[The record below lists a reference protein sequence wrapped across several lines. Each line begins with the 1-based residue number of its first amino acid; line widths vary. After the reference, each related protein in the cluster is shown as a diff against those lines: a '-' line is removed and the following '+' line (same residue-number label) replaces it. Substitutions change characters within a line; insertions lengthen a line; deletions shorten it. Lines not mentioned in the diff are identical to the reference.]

1 MADFR
6 CAEKSKAVGP
16 WKTDGSASATEQE
29 ASSLEGM
36 LLVRTKKSYV
46 PRKCAQAALLS
57 VCVGGLTHSPHGS
70 RCVFVRL
77 GPRSRVGILRSVDLR
92 NGRNHPMQARCRSA
106 RQTTKTGQFGR
117 GSGPLRLLSFALRF
131 LRQPSRPKPPDA
143 GDRPTGHCAWR
154 SGAIVCFSAALI
166 RACRS
171 QGDIN

>member
-1 MADFR
+1 MCR
-6 CAEKSKAVGP
+6 KKQSRGP
-16 WKTDGSASATEQE
+16 MENRRLSLGDRTRSIVAGRDVAGSDQKIIRAAQMR
-29 ASSLEGM
+29 SSGLF
-36 LLVRTKKSYV
+36 V
-46 PRKCAQAALLS
+46 A

>member
-36 LLVRTKKSYV
+36 LLVRTQKII
-46 PRKCAQAALLS
+46 RAAQMRSSGLFVA

-77 GPRSRVGILRSVDLR
+77 GPRSRIGTRTV
-92 NGRNHPMQARCRSA
+92 PAAPSA
-106 RQTTKTGQFGR
+106 
-117 GSGPLRLLSFALRF
+117 SASNALRLLIAPLLLKVLKLAAVRIT
-131 LRQPSRPKPPDA
+131 RQLA
-143 GDRPTGHCAWR
+143 
-154 SGAIVCFSAALI
+154 
-166 RACRS
+166 
-171 QGDIN
+171 Q